1 MLRLASLL
9 WRLRRATTIETA
21 LFEIQVDHLNGFRQA
36 RQVHQPPRE
45 VVYALF
51 GRAESAS
58 FDRDPAPAN
67 LTNGTESFAGSVPK
81 SLELA
86 AGPAAELARCFLSL
100 ANLPN
105 YALDRLSRYEASLWR
120 QAGQILFALDVL
132 DRRKP

>member
-1 MLRLASLL
+1 VERELVLRLASLL

-21 LFEIQVDHLNGFRQA
+21 LFEIQADHLNGFRQA

-81 SLELA
+81 S
-86 AGPAAELARCFLSL
+86 
-100 ANLPN
+100 
-105 YALDRLSRYEASLWR
+105 
-120 QAGQILFALDVL
+120 V
-132 DRRKP
+132 

>member
-1 MLRLASLL
+1 M
-9 WRLRRATTIETA
+9 
-21 LFEIQVDHLNGFRQA
+21 QA

-67 LTNGTESFAGSVPK
+67 LTNATESFAGSVPK
-81 SLELA
+81 SVELA
-86 AGPAAELARCFLSL
+86 AGPAAELARCFLRL

-105 YALDRLSRYEASLWR
+105 YALDRLGRYEASLWR
-120 QAGQILFALDVL
+120 QAGQILFALHVL
-132 DRRKP
+132 DRRKPWDRRRGFGPGGRQDLPVYGPEDC